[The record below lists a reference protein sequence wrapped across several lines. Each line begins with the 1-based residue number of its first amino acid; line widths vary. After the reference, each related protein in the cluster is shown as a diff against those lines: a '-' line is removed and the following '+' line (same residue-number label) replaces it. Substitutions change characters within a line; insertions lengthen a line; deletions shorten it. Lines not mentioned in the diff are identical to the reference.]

1 MAQYSIKDVE
11 LLSGVKA
18 HTLRIW
24 EQRYDFLKP
33 NRTETNIRYYNDEQL
48 KNILNVSLLN
58 RQGMRISK
66 IAELD
71 KEQIAAII
79 LKIAEE
85 QHQPDVLLDALIYA
99 MVEFDEHRFEKTL
112 STAIMRMGF
121 QRTFSELVF
130 PFLIRTGLLWATGAI
145 RSAQEHFISNL
156 IRRKISVAI
165 DNQYVERNAQ
175 SKKFFLFLP
184 EGETHEFLL
193 LFTEYLLR
201 QHHHEVVYIGSSLL
215 LEDIEFV
222 EKSFQPDYFL
232 TYFTLPLPEFTVQEY
247 IQQIVSAFPDI
258 KMIVGGVQLS
268 LQNPHLPPNV
278 TAIHSL
284 EELEGT
290 IH

>member
-33 NRTETNIRYYNDEQL
+33 NRTETNIRYYTDSQL

-58 RQGMRISK
+58 RHGMRISK
-66 IAELD
+66 IAELNG
-71 KEQIAAII
+71 EQIAEQV
-79 LKIAEE
+79 LKVAEANQE
-85 QHQPDVLLDALIYA
+85 PDVLLDALIYA
-99 MVEFDEHRFEKTL
+99 MVEFDEHRFEKAL
-112 STAIMRMGF
+112 STAIMKIGF

-201 QHHHEVVYIGSSLL
+201 QQHHEVVYIGSSLL

-222 EKSFQPDYFL
+222 EKTFRPDYFL
-232 TYFTLPLPEFTVQEY
+232 TYFTLPIPGFTVQEY
-247 IQQIVSAFPDI
+247 IHQIVSAFPTVKI
-258 KMIVGGVQLS
+258 IVGGVQLK
-268 LQNPHLPPNV
+268 LQQPKLPSYVRVIN
-278 TAIHSL
+278 SL
-284 EELEGT
+284 EELMAA

>member
-33 NRTETNIRYYNDEQL
+33 NRTETNIRYYTDSQL

-58 RQGMRISK
+58 RHGMRISK
-66 IAELD
+66 IAELNG
-71 KEQIAAII
+71 EQIAEQV
-79 LKIAEE
+79 LKVAEANQE
-85 QHQPDVLLDALIYA
+85 PDVLLDALIYA
-99 MVEFDEHRFEKTL
+99 MVEFDEHRFEKAL
-112 STAIMRMGF
+112 STAIMKIGF

-201 QHHHEVVYIGSSLL
+201 QQHHEVVYIGSSLL

-222 EKSFQPDYFL
+222 EKTFRPDYFL
-232 TYFTLPLPEFTVQEY
+232 TYFTLPIPGFTVQEY
-247 IQQIVSAFPDI
+247 IHQIVSAFPTVKI
-258 KMIVGGVQLS
+258 IVGGVQLK
-268 LQNPHLPPNV
+268 LQQPKLPPYVRVIN
-278 TAIHSL
+278 SL
-284 EELEGT
+284 EELMAA